1 MKKLLCL
8 IISQSLLLCTSSGD
22 TTQTNTEQRK
32 NSNPCPYVDFS
43 VEAFDTT
50 VNVRDKKTFNASL
63 TNISG
68 GELEL
73 FHSPILIDLY
83 VHTEKQPK
91 TFVVPSIGITTN
103 MAIDETIEQDLSF
116 YFSKAGTYYLHAE
129 YSFSIDG
136 ERYYYAIDPIEITVV
151 E

>member
-8 IISQSLLLCTSSGD
+8 IICLSLLLCTACADSS
-22 TTQTNTEQRK
+22 QTKSDYNM
-32 NSNPCPYVDFS
+32 CPYVDFS
-43 VEAFDTT
+43 VEEFDTT

-68 GELEL
+68 EELEL
-73 FHSPILIDLY
+73 LYGGALITFY

-91 TFVVPSIGITTN
+91 TFAITGIGITKN
-103 MAIDETIEQDLSF
+103 MAIDEILEREISF
-116 YFSKAGTYYLHAE
+116 YFSKAGTYYLHAK

-136 ERYYYAIDPIEITVV
+136 EEYYYAIDPIEITVV

>member
-8 IISQSLLLCTSSGD
+8 IICLSLLLCTACADSS
-22 TTQTNTEQRK
+22 QTNTEQSN

-43 VEAFDTT
+43 VEEFDTT

-68 GELEL
+68 EELEL
-73 FHSPILIDLY
+73 LYGGALITFY

-91 TFVVPSIGITTN
+91 TFAITGIGITKN
-103 MAIDETIEQDLSF
+103 MAIDEILEREISF
-116 YFSKAGTYYLHAE
+116 YFSKAGTYYLHAK

-136 ERYYYAIDPIEITVV
+136 EGYYYAIDPIEITVV

>member
-1 MKKLLCL
+1 MKKFLCL
-8 IISQSLLLCTSSGD
+8 IVCLSLLLCTACADSS
-22 TTQTNTEQRK
+22 QTKSDYNM
-32 NSNPCPYVDFS
+32 CPYVDFS
-43 VEAFDTT
+43 VEEFDTT

-73 FHSPILIDLY
+73 LYGGALITFY

-91 TFVVPSIGITTN
+91 TFAITGIGITKN
-103 MAIDETIEQDLSF
+103 MAIDEILEREISF
-116 YFSKAGTYYLHAE
+116 YFSKAGTYYLHAK

-136 ERYYYAIDPIEITVV
+136 EGYYYAIDPIEITVV

>member
-1 MKKLLCL
+1 MKKFLCL
-8 IISQSLLLCTSSGD
+8 IVCLSLLLCTACADSS
-22 TTQTNTEQRK
+22 QTK
-32 NSNPCPYVDFS
+32 SNYNMCPYVDFS

-68 GELEL
+68 EELEL
-73 FHSPILIDLY
+73 LYGGSLITFY

-91 TFVVPSIGITTN
+91 TFAITGIGITKN
-103 MAIDETIEQDLSF
+103 MAIDEILEREISF

-136 ERYYYAIDPIEITVV
+136 EGYYYAIEPIEITVV

>member
-8 IISQSLLLCTSSGD
+8 IICLSLLLCTSCADSS
-22 TTQTNTEQRK
+22 QTKSDYNM
-32 NSNPCPYVDFS
+32 CPYVDFS
-43 VEAFDTT
+43 VEEFDTT

-73 FHSPILIDLY
+73 FHGPILINLY

-91 TFVVPSIGITTN
+91 TFVVTSIGITTN

-116 YFSKAGTYYLHAE
+116 YFSKAGTYYLHAK

-136 ERYYYAIDPIEITVV
+136 EEYYYAIDPIEITVV

>member
-1 MKKLLCL
+1 MKKFLCL
-8 IISQSLLLCTSSGD
+8 IVCLSLLLCTACADSS
-22 TTQTNTEQRK
+22 QTKSDYNM
-32 NSNPCPYVDFS
+32 CPYVDFS
-43 VEAFDTT
+43 VEEFDTT

-68 GELEL
+68 EELEL
-73 FHSPILIDLY
+73 LYGGALITFY

-91 TFVVPSIGITTN
+91 TFAITGIVITKN
-103 MAIDETIEQDLSF
+103 MAIDEILEREISF
-116 YFSKAGTYYLHAE
+116 YFSEAGTYYLHAE

-136 ERYYYAIDPIEITVV
+136 EGYYYAIDPIEITVV

>member
-1 MKKLLCL
+1 MKKFLCL
-8 IISQSLLLCTSSGD
+8 IVCLSLLLCTACADSS
-22 TTQTNTEQRK
+22 QTKSDYNM
-32 NSNPCPYVDFS
+32 CPYVDFS

>member
-1 MKKLLCL
+1 MKKFLCL
-8 IISQSLLLCTSSGD
+8 IVCLSLLLCTACADSSQIKSD
-22 TTQTNTEQRK
+22 YNM
-32 NSNPCPYVDFS
+32 CPYVDFS

-68 GELEL
+68 EELSL
-73 FHSPILIDLY
+73 YYGGALIDLY

-91 TFVVPSIGITTN
+91 TFAITGIGITTN
-103 MAIDETIEQDLSF
+103 MAIDETLEREISF
-116 YFSKAGTYYLHAE
+116 YFSKAGTYYLHAK

-136 ERYYYAIDPIEITVV
+136 EEYYYAIDPIEITVV

>member
-1 MKKLLCL
+1 MKKFLCL
-8 IISQSLLLCTSSGD
+8 IVCLSLLLCTACADSS
-22 TTQTNTEQRK
+22 QTKSDYNM
-32 NSNPCPYVDFS
+32 CPYVDFS

-68 GELEL
+68 EELEL
-73 FHSPILIDLY
+73 LYGGTLITFY

-91 TFVVPSIGITTN
+91 TFAITGIGITKN
-103 MAIDETIEQDLSF
+103 MAIDEILEREISF
-116 YFSKAGTYYLHAE
+116 YFSKAGTYYLHAK

-136 ERYYYAIDPIEITVV
+136 ERYYYAIEPIEITVV

>member
-1 MKKLLCL
+1 MKKFLCL
-8 IISQSLLLCTSSGD
+8 IICLSLLLCTACADSS
-22 TTQTNTEQRK
+22 QTKSDYNM
-32 NSNPCPYVDFS
+32 CPYVDFS

-73 FHSPILIDLY
+73 FHGSILINLY

-91 TFVVPSIGITTN
+91 TFVTPSIGITTN
-103 MAIDETIEQDLSF
+103 MAIDETIEKDLSF
-116 YFSKAGTYYLHAE
+116 YFSEAGTYYLHAK

-136 ERYYYAIDPIEITVV
+136 ERYYYAIEPIEITVV

>member
-8 IISQSLLLCTSSGD
+8 IICLSLLLCTSCGD
-22 TTQTNTEQRK
+22 SSQTNTEQSN

-43 VEAFDTT
+43 VEEFDTT

-103 MAIDETIEQDLSF
+103 MAIDETIEEDLSF
-116 YFSKAGTYYLHAE
+116 YFSKAGTYYLHAK

-136 ERYYYAIDPIEITVV
+136 EGYYYAIDPIEITVV

>member
-1 MKKLLCL
+1 MKKFLCL
-8 IISQSLLLCTSSGD
+8 IVCLSLLLCTACADSS
-22 TTQTNTEQRK
+22 QTK
-32 NSNPCPYVDFS
+32 SNYNMCPYVDFS
-43 VEAFDTT
+43 VESFDTT

-68 GELEL
+68 EELEL
-73 FHSPILIDLY
+73 LYGGTLITFY

-91 TFVVPSIGITTN
+91 TFAITGIGITKN
-103 MAIDETIEQDLSF
+103 MAIDEILEREISF
-116 YFSKAGTYYLHAE
+116 YFSKAGTYYLHAK

-136 ERYYYAIDPIEITVV
+136 EGYYYAIEPIEITVV

>member
-1 MKKLLCL
+1 MKKFLCL
-8 IISQSLLLCTSSGD
+8 IVCLSLLLCTACADSS
-22 TTQTNTEQRK
+22 QTK
-32 NSNPCPYVDFS
+32 SNYNMCPYVDFS
-43 VEAFDTT
+43 VESFDTT

-68 GELEL
+68 EELEL
-73 FHSPILIDLY
+73 LYGGSLITFY

-91 TFVVPSIGITTN
+91 TFAITGIGITKN
-103 MAIDETIEQDLSF
+103 MAIDEILEREISF
-116 YFSKAGTYYLHAE
+116 YFSKAGTYYLHAK

-136 ERYYYAIDPIEITVV
+136 EGYYYAIEPIEITVV

>member
-1 MKKLLCL
+1 MKKFLCL
-8 IISQSLLLCTSSGD
+8 IVCLSLLLCTACADSS
-22 TTQTNTEQRK
+22 QTKSDYNM
-32 NSNPCPYVDFS
+32 CPYVDFS
-43 VEAFDTT
+43 VEEFDTT

-73 FHSPILIDLY
+73 FHGPILINLY

-91 TFVVPSIGITTN
+91 TFVVTSIGITTN

-116 YFSKAGTYYLHAE
+116 YFSKAGTYYLHAK

-136 ERYYYAIDPIEITVV
+136 EEYYYAIDPIEITVV